1 MKLRWLWQA
10 DRTAG
15 ERRAALACAVV
26 AISSASVA
34 VLVRTR
40 LAPGGE
46 GLFSL
51 WGAAS
56 GAVGGWVALRLS
68 AHRLGHPGLPGT
80 LRALGGIITIS
91 FIAALIAGT
100 MILPGYGTMF
110 GPFSLAMT
118 LIGSPIVAVLW
129 LLGLWLSHKLIAT
142 WRHEQESVHRAR
154 ALAPGWRTRRRSA
167 LINYRESS
175 D

>member
-15 ERRAALACAVV
+15 ERRAALACAIV

-40 LAPGGE
+40 LVPGGD

-56 GAVGGWVALRLS
+56 GAVGGWIALRLS
-68 AHRLGHPGLPGT
+68 AHRLGHPGLSGT
-80 LRALGGIITIS
+80 FRALGGIVSIS
-91 FIAALIAGT
+91 VIAALIAGT
-100 MILPGYGTMF
+100 LILPLYGTMF

-118 LIGSPIVAVLW
+118 LIGSPLAAVLW
-129 LLGLWLSHKLIAT
+129 LLGLWLSHRLIAT
-142 WRHEQESVHRAR
+142 WRRERESVHHAR
-154 ALAPGWRTRRRSA
+154 ALDPDWRARRRSA